1 MGTVEFYLRYL
12 DGGRVKYIHLGD
24 RYGDVEEVCPLA
36 GDLVEVPLPSG
47 ISAHYRVIS
56 RSWNMTLTGPPV
68 VRVVLTEA
76 DELFA
81 DDGEYPD
88 G

>member
-12 DGGRVKYIHLGD
+12 DSGRVKYIHLGD

-36 GDLVEVPLPSG
+36 GDLVEGPLLSG
-47 ISAHYRVIS
+47 TAGCYRVVA

-81 DDGEYPD
+81 DEGEYLD